1 MEEVLDVNLA
11 LNVIADH
18 FGVPA
23 ASMTE
28 RTRFARDLGADSL
41 DLVELTMRL
50 ENEFEVQI
58 GDDEG
63 ERCADVGGALR
74 LLSEKLPAGSPTD

>member
-1 MEEVLDVNLA
+1 MDVNLV
-11 LNVIADH
+11 LNVISDH

-23 ASMTE
+23 ASVTE
-28 RTRFARDLGADSL
+28 QSRFVRDLGADSL

-50 ENEFEVQI
+50 ENEFGVLI

-74 LLSEKLPAGSPTD
+74 LLGEKLPAGGPTD